1 MRLRFVTTRTIAA
14 LAVGTALFGSHA
26 FADAPEALEGD
37 IEVVEQ
43 GEDSYVDAGGNA
55 VRTGLGEC
63 LRLGGWSDDGTIDA
77 CEGVEA
83 VAEVAVEP
91 EPEPVAEAPPA
102 PKEPIITTATLG
114 GEALFDTEQSTL
126 SAASEQALADLLVQ
140 LEKFQEITDIE
151 VVGHT
156 DSRGTED
163 YNQQLS
169 VARASSVEAFLA
181 AAYPNVAISS
191 SGQGESSPV
200 ATNSTPEGR
209 QLNRRVEV
217 QVTAKSISDS

>member
-1 MRLRFVTTRTIAA
+1 MRLRIATTRTIAA
-14 LAVGTALFGSHA
+14 LAVGSALFGTHA
-26 FADAPEALEGD
+26 LADAPTALDGE
-37 IEVVEQ
+37 IEIVEQ
-43 GEDSYVDAGGNA
+43 GEDSYVESGGNA

-63 LRLGGWSDDGTIDA
+63 LRVSGWTDSTTIDA
-77 CEGVEA
+77 CEGIEP

-91 EPEPVAEAPPA
+91 EPEPVVEAPPA

-114 GEALFDTEQSTL
+114 AEALFDTEQSAL

-140 LEKFQEITDIE
+140 LEKFQEISDIE

-156 DSRGTED
+156 DSRGAED
-163 YNQQLS
+163 YNQPLS
-169 VARASSVEAFLA
+169 EQRAASVEAFLA
-181 AAYPNVAISS
+181 AAYPNVTITS

-217 QVTAKSISDS
+217 QVTARSISDS